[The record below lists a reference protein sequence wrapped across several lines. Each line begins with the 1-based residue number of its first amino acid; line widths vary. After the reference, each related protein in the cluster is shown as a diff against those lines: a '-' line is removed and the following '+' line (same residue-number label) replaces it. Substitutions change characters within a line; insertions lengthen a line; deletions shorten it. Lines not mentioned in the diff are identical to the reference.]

1 MPSSIAL
8 IIFFHLVY
16 SEAAPDSEQ
25 IVEIP
30 QPTDFNIRE
39 IRIGVFNF
47 TWKSNLSYNKDYAV
61 HYKVCIGDLG
71 NEDCKEEE
79 RGVAHFRR
87 FISRG
92 VFAKVKT
99 IVSSGNRKAESN
111 WTIRNFPLSKGIT
124 EQALQNVSCILYNFD
139 HINCTWETAKEVPD
153 DAQYSVSFGQRNR
166 VFPCHQFIRNDQRK
180 ITGCHSKK
188 GTAFLDKRVHILI
201 NVSGV
206 DFYSAPR
213 FRFNPYKIEK
223 LNPPENITIA
233 KKPDGLH
240 IEWDQPYSLI
250 TNEKTCFIYEVNLS
264 ENERFFETLEIKKDS
279 TCSIT
284 TFDTTTSY
292 SLQIRAKRSSACR
305 ENVFWSDWS
314 KIITINDRPP
324 DPTVPLVVIAVVVS
338 ALFLILLKWKG
349 PKVLLKLFPP
359 IPSPTNKMKQ
369 WLEKEDIIQ
378 PYNPREHPTYIE
390 NIIKIE
396 ENEESDTL

>member
-16 SEAAPDSEQ
+16 SEAIPDSEH
-25 IVEIP
+25 IEIP
-30 QPTDFNIRE
+30 QPTDFDVTE
-39 IRIGVFNF
+39 IHLGVFNF
-47 TWKSNLSYNKDYAV
+47 TWNSNLSYNKDYAV

-79 RGVAHFRR
+79 RKVAHFRR

-99 IVSSGNRKAESN
+99 IVSFGNRKAESN
-111 WTIRNFPLSKGIT
+111 WTVRNFPRSKGIT

-153 DAQYSVSFGQRNR
+153 DAHYSVYFWQKNTD
-166 VFPCHQFIRNDQRK
+166 FPCHQFIRNDQRK

-188 GTAFLDKRVHILI
+188 GTAFLDKSVHILI
-201 NVSGV
+201 NVSGA

-223 LNPPENITIA
+223 LNPPENITIE
-233 KKPDGLH
+233 KKTHGLN
-240 IEWDQPYSLI
+240 IVWDQPYSLI
-250 TNEKTCFIYEVNLS
+250 TNNKLCFIYEVNLN
-264 ENERFFETLEIKKDS
+264 ENERFFETLKINYSE
-279 TCSIT
+279 CSIT
-284 TFDTTTSY
+284 TFDTTKSY
-292 SLQIRAKRSSACR
+292 SLQIRAKRASACR
-305 ENVFWSDWS
+305 KNLFWSDWS
-314 KIITINDRPP
+314 KIITINDKSP
-324 DPTVPLVVIAVVVS
+324 DPTVPLVVIAVVLS

-359 IPSPTNKMKQ
+359 IPSPTNKIKQ

-378 PYNPREHPTYIE
+378 PYTSKEHPTYIE

-396 ENEESDTL
+396 ENDTL